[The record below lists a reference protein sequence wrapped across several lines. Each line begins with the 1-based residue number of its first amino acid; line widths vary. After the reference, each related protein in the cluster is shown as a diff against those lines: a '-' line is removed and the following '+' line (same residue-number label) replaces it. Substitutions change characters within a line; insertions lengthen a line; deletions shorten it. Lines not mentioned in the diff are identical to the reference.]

1 MQEEQTDAKLHKP
14 AKCSIS
20 VSCYTVLVTNVHIR
34 PTDNAPLE
42 HSSKAKANH
51 IPAKPNPNT
60 IPNIYPQN
68 TAKNHIQNNSIIT
81 GTTTSPTERKQNKN
95 SSTVARP
102 CSKSTS
108 TSKAP
113 IAIVMIA

>member
-1 MQEEQTDAKLHKP
+1 MINILFFHFCVRHRKQST
-14 AKCSIS
+14 
-20 VSCYTVLVTNVHIR
+20 
-34 PTDNAPLE
+34 APLE

-60 IPNIYPQN
+60 IPKIYPQN

>member
-1 MQEEQTDAKLHKP
+1 MINILFFHFCVRHRKQST
-14 AKCSIS
+14 
-20 VSCYTVLVTNVHIR
+20 
-34 PTDNAPLE
+34 APLE

-51 IPAKPNPNT
+51 IPAKPN
-60 IPNIYPQN
+60 PNIYPQN

>member
-1 MQEEQTDAKLHKP
+1 MINILFFHFCVRHRKQST
-14 AKCSIS
+14 
-20 VSCYTVLVTNVHIR
+20 
-34 PTDNAPLE
+34 APRE
-42 HSSKAKANH
+42 HSSKAKR
-51 IPAKPNPNT
+51 PPPNL
-60 IPNIYPQN
+60 YPQN